1 MNRGFL
7 LRGRDVTTLVFV
19 LWGLVFAGIGL
30 ATMAQAGPFSP
41 IRWYG
46 ETMSDAVG
54 RSLRQ
59 QDFAHLGLSSGGY
72 TIGVFELIAG
82 CLFVAAALIY
92 VRTRA
97 PDPDCDRFHPLF
109 ALAPVA
115 AIMSSLLLVLS
126 LSHWQP
132 GPAFVPGYLTL
143 AAMLSLLITPA
154 LMTIWGVPAHRRRIL
169 AATQQPIEIANWH
182 TAKR

>member
-1 MNRGFL
+1 MNSGFL
-7 LRGRDVTTLVFV
+7 LRGRDVTTLVCA
-19 LWGLVFAGIGL
+19 LWGSVFAGIGL
-30 ATMAQAGPFSP
+30 ATMWQSGPFSP

-54 RSLRQ
+54 RSLWR
-59 QDFAHLGLSSGGY
+59 QDFAHLGLSSGGH
-72 TIGVFELIAG
+72 TLGLFEVIGGGL
-82 CLFVAAALIY
+82 LLAAALIY

-115 AIMSSLLLVLS
+115 AIVVGVLLVLS
-126 LSHWQP
+126 LSHWQA
-132 GPAFVPGYLTL
+132 GAAFVPVYLAL
-143 AAMLSLLITPA
+143 AAMLSLLITPV
-154 LMTIWGVPAHRRRIL
+154 LMTICGVPVGRRRIL
-169 AATQQPIEIANWH
+169 AAMQQPIEIANWH